1 MTQTVMEEV
10 SQPGTRIPAENAYE
24 ILREL
29 NTFHKSS
36 RGERW
41 AANEAKKA
49 LDPEFKSSLSL
60 SGIPEALESYEKAQS
75 VLSNLS
81 TNLDTKLINSLV
93 KKWRETPEAIL
104 QAIEGSSNRWSTAQ
118 KIKTAFITDAEG
130 LTRGSLADY
139 NRYVVEPYRYHI
151 IQKSLDPQT
160 GTLDGP
166 ALIKNLDRIGREMGE
181 EMFGGS
187 AGLQKMYDLGE
198 AAQSIVEG
206 AAIGGRT
213 MYVKLAQGG
222 VLASTAF
229 RDWGDVSKSA
239 KLSALGLFVAPVVLA
254 REVIGNPKFTQ
265 AVIDG
270 MTSSVGSEKFNKA
283 AAQMIALSGKD
294 YVLSEGLKRIYD
306 TDSAHATVNPSDLP
320 QGVEQQLQFIPSD
333 TMERE
338 MIRQY
343 NSAEEASMALGG
355 GN

>member
-1 MTQTVMEEV
+1 
-10 SQPGTRIPAENAYE
+10 
-24 ILREL
+24 
-29 NTFHKSS
+29 
-36 RGERW
+36 
-41 AANEAKKA
+41 
-49 LDPEFKSSLSL
+49 
-60 SGIPEALESYEKAQS
+60 
-75 VLSNLS
+75 
-81 TNLDTKLINSLV
+81 
-93 KKWRETPEAIL
+93 
-104 QAIEGSSNRWSTAQ
+104 
-118 KIKTAFITDAEG
+118 
-130 LTRGSLADY
+130 
-139 NRYVVEPYRYHI
+139 
-151 IQKSLDPQT
+151 
-160 GTLDGP
+160 
-166 ALIKNLDRIGREMGE
+166 
-181 EMFGGS
+181 MFGGS

-239 KLSALGLFVAPVVLA
+239 KLSALGLFVAPVILA

-294 YVLSEGLKRIYD
+294 YALSEGLKRIYD
-306 TDSAHATVNPSDLP
+306 TDAAHATVNPSDIP